1 MLASTLT
8 HALHRPVIACLAL
21 VFSGV
26 TAAQDPAAAQAEQAM
41 SALSARYQQI
51 WPTLSASERQ
61 AFSAQERAW
70 LNRGR
75 WDEQKECV
83 ALDAGARVD
92 DATRAAQCQQQV
104 VQRRLQQLQSRQPL
118 TPLQT
123 VQPVQAA
130 VRS

>member
-1 MLASTLT
+1 M
-8 HALHRPVIACLAL
+8 HALKLIHTLHRPLVACLAL

-26 TAAQDPAAAQAEQAM
+26 TAAQDPAAAPAEQAM

-70 LNRGR
+70 LNRER
-75 WDEQKECV
+75 WEEQKQCV
-83 ALDAGARVD
+83 ALDAGPRVD

-104 VQRRLQQLQSRQPL
+104 VQRRLQHLQSRQPL
-118 TPLQT
+118 TPLQA